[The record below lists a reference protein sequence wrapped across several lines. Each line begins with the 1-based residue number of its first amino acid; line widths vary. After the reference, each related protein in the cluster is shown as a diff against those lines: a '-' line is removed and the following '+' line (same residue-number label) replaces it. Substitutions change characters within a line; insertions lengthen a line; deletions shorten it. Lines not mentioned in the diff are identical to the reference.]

1 MPRKTIIFLHGFFA
15 SGQCIPA
22 QTIRSSLSSTTQVL
36 TPDLPLR
43 PTQALKLIYSLCHQS
58 KPDLLVGNSCG
69 AFYAQIVAKNLGIAA
84 LLGNPYFLMTEF
96 LSPRIGAHQYKS
108 VRLDGKQSFIIDHSL
123 IDEFAE
129 IQATQFLHITPE
141 QRERVWGLFGDRDP
155 IAHYE
160 PLFLQHYSKS
170 FHFPGAH
177 TPTAEEVKNYYT
189 PLAKQMLSI
198 EAESNT

>member
-1 MPRKTIIFLHGFFA
+1 MPQKKIIFLHGFFA

-22 QTIRSSLSSTTQVL
+22 QAIRSLLSPTAIVQ
-36 TPDLPLR
+36 TPDLPLH
-43 PTQALKLIYSLCHQS
+43 PTQALETIRALCHLS
-58 KPDLLVGNSCG
+58 KPNLLIGNSCG
-69 AFYAQIVAKNLGIAA
+69 SFYAQIVAKELGIPA
-84 LLGNPYFLMTEF
+84 LLGNPYFVMTDF
-96 LSPRIGAHQYKS
+96 LSSRIGTHQYKS
-108 VRLDGKQSFIIDHSL
+108 VRQDDNQSFTIDQSL

-160 PLFLQHYSKS
+160 PLFLQHYTKS

-177 TPTAEEVKNYYT
+177 TPTADEVNKYYI
-189 PLAKQMLSI
+189 PLAKQLLAI
-198 EAESNT
+198 EAKNKI